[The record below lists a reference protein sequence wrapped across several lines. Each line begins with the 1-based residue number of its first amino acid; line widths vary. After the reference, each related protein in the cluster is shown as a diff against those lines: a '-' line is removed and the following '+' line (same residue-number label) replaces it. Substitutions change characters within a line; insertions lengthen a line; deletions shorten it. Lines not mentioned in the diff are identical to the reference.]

1 MKHNGIHWLAAAAL
15 AGNFMASSTSQ
26 AGGFEASFTPEFTWY
41 AVETGEPETDYRSNT
56 SAALTAGGSWSSR
69 YHILDVELFA
79 REDEQDPNRSHNDV
93 REALLTLVAGNFEL
107 QAGVGRVFWGVTE
120 AAHVVDVINQDDY
133 IENVDG
139 EDKLG
144 QPMAALKWYSPIGD
158 FSAYVLPRFRE
169 RVFASE
175 TGRPQLPLDV
185 QEEDAQFESPDAV
198 KNTDYAFR
206 WKGYLGALDFG
217 FSWFEGTA
225 RDPRL
230 VPCYRS
236 GASRANADG
245 SSSDTPNCDLNSG
258 IPNQPP
264 ALFVLL
270 NDTFALLG
278 LAQNSQEQASEI
290 EQEIISEISLVP
302 HYDLMKQYG
311 LDMQFTVGGTALKL
325 EAVRRTQLEQDFWIG
340 DVGIEHTVNSI
351 FNTDIDAS
359 LVVEYLYDER
369 GEDERFI
376 SVFDDDVFVGSRIGF
391 NNASDT
397 QFLGG
402 VIIDRNHGSRL
413 FSVEASSRLNDSM
426 LLSVEGRF
434 ISNAGENDPIK
445 FSEDED
451 TVRVQLN
458 CYF

>member
-1 MKHNGIHWLAAAAL
+1 MKNSRIHLLAAAMLVGNVL
-15 AGNFMASSTSQ
+15 AAGVSH
-26 AGGFEASFTPEFTWY
+26 AGGFEGSFTPEFTWY
-41 AVETGEPETDYRSNT
+41 AAKTGDPNTDYRSNS
-56 SAALTAGGSWSSR
+56 SAALTAGGSWSGSH
-69 YHILDVELFA
+69 HIIDIELFG
-79 REDEQDPNRSHNDV
+79 REDEQDPNRSHTDI
-93 REALLTLVAGNFEL
+93 REALLTLVAGSFEL

-133 IENVDG
+133 VENIDG

-185 QEEDAQFESPDAV
+185 QEEDAQFESPEGDEH
-198 KNTDYAFR
+198 TDYAFR
-206 WKGYLGALDFG
+206 WKGYIGSLDFG
-217 FSWFEGTA
+217 FSWFDGTA

-236 GASRANADG
+236 GTTRANADG

-264 ALFVLL
+264 GLFLIL
-270 NDTFALLG
+270 NDTLALLG
-278 LAQNSQEQASEI
+278 LAQNSQDQATQVQ
-290 EQEIISEISLVP
+290 QEIISEISLVP
-302 HYDLMKQYG
+302 HYDLMEQYG
-311 LDMQFTVGGTALKL
+311 LDLQYTVGGTALKL

-340 DVGIEHTVNSI
+340 DVGFEHTVSSI

-369 GEDERFI
+369 GEDDRFI
-376 SVFDDDVFVGSRIGF
+376 AVFDDDVFVGSRIGF
-391 NNASDT
+391 NNAADT

-413 FSVEASSRLNDSM
+413 YSVEASSRLNDSM

-434 ISNAGENDPIK
+434 VSNAGEDDPIK
-445 FSEDED
+445 FSENED